1 MNKYCPDDKILNPE
15 SGRCVSK
22 TGAIGKKLLKILIQ
36 TKKIKEIKECPDDKI
51 LNPESGRC
59 VNKTGAIGKKLLKVS
74 KPISIA
80 ITAPIIAPIAV
91 PNENLAA
98 TKIQAAIKR
107 KIKDP
112 IDIITNNIDDNVCND
127 VITIP
132 QFSNTC
138 WFTTFLM
145 CMFYS
150 QHSRELLLNKPFNT
164 NTTVKKILNNILI
177 DHYIENNI
185 YINFF
190 KKLNLHDLLE
200 HFISDK
206 KIINNIIKRGFNAA
220 IFSTYFM
227 KVIDKSSIIL
237 TKFNDT
243 PNELYGGFITN
254 YYIPNIYKKENIKY
268 NETTIFNELNTSPDY
283 IFITIIEKNFYK
295 NNNVIDIFNLKNY
308 SNIKYNGIN
317 ELKETIEYNR
327 NTYILD
333 SCILNNFNSKN
344 KIPSHSIAGI
354 KCKNNKFVYN
364 GWIKSTKDPA
374 MLQNGIQH
382 IPCKLMKYN
391 WDITK
396 NNEFCLNPI
405 LCKLGNALPNN
416 LCFSFN
422 KGLRMLIYVKK

>member
-22 TGAIGKKLLKILIQ
+22 TGAIGKKLLK
-36 TKKIKEIKECPDDKI
+36 
-51 LNPESGRC
+51 
-59 VNKTGAIGKKLLKVS
+59 VS

-91 PNENLAA
+91 PIADPNKNLAATNIQKVIRRKMNEKKIKELKDTNKNLAA

-132 QFSNTC
+132 QFLNTC

-190 KKLNLHDLLE
+190 KRLNLHDLLE

-206 KIINNIIKRGFNAA
+206 KIINNIIKKGFNAA

-227 KVIDKSSIIL
+227 KVIDKSYIIL

-268 NETTIFNELNTSPDY
+268 NETTLFNELYTSPDY
-283 IFITIIEKNFYK
+283 IFITIIEDNIYK
-295 NNNVIDIFNLKNY
+295 NVIDIFNLKNY

-333 SCILNNFNSKN
+333 SCILNNFNSKQK

-405 LCKLGNALPNN
+405 LCKLDKALPNN

-422 KGLRMLIYVKK
+422 KGYRTLIYVKKMI